1 MPTAFGRWSE
11 QLYCSGAMERA
22 CALPNGT
29 RAEPGSCYWRTRAGA
44 PMPMLTN
51 NRDLS
56 DLLHVWDPES
66 AGAPGYRRLGVE
78 EARTCMRGKRLLMMG
93 DSTTRDTFYEL
104 AAVAGWPIWGGNVP
118 GVHRSV
124 KWEEPA

>member
-1 MPTAFGRWSE
+1 
-11 QLYCSGAMERA
+11 MERA

-104 AAVAGWPIWGGNVP
+104 AAVAAELEAARSGAADGAWALATWAPAGFADAVGGF
-118 GVHRSV
+118 
-124 KWEEPA
+124 